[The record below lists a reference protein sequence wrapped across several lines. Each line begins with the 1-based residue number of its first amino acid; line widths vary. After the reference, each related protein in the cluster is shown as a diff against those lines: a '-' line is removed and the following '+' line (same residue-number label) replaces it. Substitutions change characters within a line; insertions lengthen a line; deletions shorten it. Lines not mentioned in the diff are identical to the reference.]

1 MGAEAKKHQQETVSI
16 PNPNPNPNPI
26 SEAQFLAWKRRKDA
40 DASEKKDAAARK
52 RAEEIA
58 AGLVQMNGREL
69 FVHEPWENLIAGRSE
84 SWERE
89 SDLVVGVRWAFVHD
103 SKFQTSG

>member
-1 MGAEAKKHQQETVSI
+1 MGAEAENHQQKPGSV

-40 DASEKKDAAARK
+40 DASAKKDEATSK
-52 RAEEIA
+52 RAEDIA

-69 FVHEPWENLIAGRSE
+69 FVHEPWVFDNNLY
-84 SWERE
+84 
-89 SDLVVGVRWAFVHD
+89 
-103 SKFQTSG
+103 